1 MLIVSNQIISNG
13 PSDIWGIFRL
23 AVIPMSNSLNDLTQ
37 VSQSLLNYYDK
48 ICTCLMLFCFLFSL
62 DLTLCVCLCVF
73 RSVPICW
80 SSCALTWSGS
90 VLTTPLKSPK
100 DRPSRRLEDTF
111 RPDCTCRGK
120 TSNRYTYVH
129 TVCTGTHIET
139 PAETKSCRKTYT
151 QMQKSNKWVSQFSS
165 LTCLSPFLRSTI
177 CSGV

>member
-1 MLIVSNQIISNG
+1 MLS
-13 PSDIWGIFRL
+13 F
-23 AVIPMSNSLNDLTQ
+23 SLNDLTQ

-48 ICTCLMLFCFLFSL
+48 ICTCLMLFCFLFSF

-139 PAETKSCRKTYT
+139 LAETKSCRKTYT